1 MMAGQGIPVLILKE
15 GTTRVRGREALRTNI
30 SVAKAVADAV
40 RTTLGPKSM
49 MKMLVDSFGDVVVTG
64 DGATVMKE
72 IEVEHPVAKMMVEV
86 AKATDQEAG
95 DGTTTSVILTGE
107 LLKAAEELIDL
118 EIHPTLIVE
127 AYRKAARKAL
137 EAIEELKIKIDW
149 RDKDVLK
156 KIAMVSMATKAA
168 YYAREY
174 LADLAVEAILAVA
187 EERDG
192 KIVADLDNVKIEKKD
207 GKSVYDSQ
215 LIRGVVVDKEVVH
228 PEMPKRIENAK
239 IALIQAPLEIEK
251 LEYDSKINITS
262 PEMMR
267 KFKEKEKEILRDMVE
282 KIKEVGANVVF
293 CQKGIDDVAQH
304 FLAQLGILAVRRVK
318 KSDMEKLA
326 RATGANVV
334 ANIRDLKP
342 SDLGEAELVE
352 ERIVGEDK
360 MVFVEGCKNPRSI
373 SILLRGGTKQI
384 IDEAER
390 TLKDALSVVRNAIED
405 QEIVVGGGA
414 IETEV
419 SLALQEYAKTL
430 GGKEQLI
437 VNKFANAVMSIP
449 KILIENS
456 GFDVVTKS
464 AELVKAHTEGNKH
477 AGVDLETGEIVD
489 MKEKGIL
496 EPARVKRQVIK
507 SAAETA
513 ESILRIDD
521 VIAAGKAK
529 EEKKGKEEY
538 GGFE

>member
-1 MMAGQGIPVLILKE
+1 MMSGQGIPVLILKE

-72 IEVEHPVAKMMVEV
+72 IEVEHPIAKMMVEV

-137 EAIEELKIKIDW
+137 ETVDEQKIRIDW
-149 RDKDVLK
+149 KDKEVLK
-156 KIAMVSMATKAA
+156 KIAMVSMSTKAA

-207 GKSVYDSQ
+207 GKSGYDSQ
-215 LIRGVVVDKEVVH
+215 LVRGVVIDKEVVH
-228 PEMPKRIENAK
+228 PEMPKKIENAK

-267 KFKEKEKEILRDMVE
+267 KFKEKEKEILKNMVE

-326 RATGANVV
+326 RATGASVV

-342 SDLGEAELVE
+342 EDLGEAELVE

-360 MVFVEGCKNPRSI
+360 MVFVEGCKNPRSV
-373 SILLRGGTKQI
+373 SILIRGGTKQI

-414 IETEV
+414 IETEIA
-419 SLALQEYAKTL
+419 LALQEYAKTL
-430 GGKEQLI
+430 GGKEQLV
-437 VNKFANAVMSIP
+437 VNKFADAVMTIP

-464 AELVKAHTEGNKH
+464 AELVKAHTEGSKY

-489 MKEKGIL
+489 MRERGIL

-507 SAAETA
+507 SASETA
-513 ESILRIDD
+513 EAILKIDD

-529 EEKKGKEEY
+529 EEKKGKEES
-538 GGFE
+538 GEFG